1 MKIAYAVPC
10 LLGLTLLV
18 AALPAHAQGPK
29 EEPPFMKELY
39 PPDLV
44 MTHAGEIGL
53 SDAQRG
59 DITRAVQETQ
69 GIAVELR
76 WEMVE
81 AARALGEIMSRAPV
95 PEEEALAQ
103 ASRVM
108 ELETRVKRAHLR
120 MLIRIKNALEPA
132 QRQRLQALRGGSG

>member
-1 MKIAYAVPC
+1 MKIVHAVPW
-10 LLGLTLLV
+10 LLGLALL
-18 AALPAHAQGPK
+18 AGSPPAGAQGAH
-29 EEPPFMKELY
+29 EEPPFMRELY

-59 DITRAVQETQ
+59 AITRAVQETQ

-81 AARALGEIMSRAPV
+81 AARALGELMSRAPV

-108 ELETRVKRAHLR
+108 ELETRVKRSHLR

-132 QRQRLQALRGGSG
+132 QQQQLQALRGR